1 MADAHYKRI
10 APRARL
16 GKDLDLLSVHEAEL
30 EQSPLERRE
39 FRAARAHTHHASAGA
54 GRKSR
59 KAHEARFNSKAGRGG
74 DRIHECKYG

>member
-30 EQSPLERRE
+30 EQPPLERGELRT
-39 FRAARAHTHHASAGA
+39 ARAHAHHASAGA

-59 KAHEARFNSKAGRGG
+59 KAHEARFNCKAGRGG